1 MRDPV
6 LSLAGGLL
14 ALVGAGVVV
23 LVPDADAAGLLL
35 CVLGACCAAG
45 LMRAPTLGAWSSGH
59 NLTAGRDDFSTAEVE
74 P

>member
-1 MRDPV
+1 MAELV
-6 LSLAGGLL
+6 LGALL

-35 CVLGACCAAG
+35 CVLGACCAAVG
-45 LMRAPTLGAWSSGH
+45 LTHAPTLGAWSSGH